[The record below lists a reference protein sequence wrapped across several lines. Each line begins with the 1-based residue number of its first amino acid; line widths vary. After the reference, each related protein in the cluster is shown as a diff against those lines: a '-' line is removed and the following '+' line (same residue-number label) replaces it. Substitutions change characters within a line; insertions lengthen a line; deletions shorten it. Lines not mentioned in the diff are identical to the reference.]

1 MKTFA
6 VLNSKGGVGKTTF
19 AVNYAA
25 WNTQQGRKT
34 LLIDADSQGSSKAWI
49 ERLETLRILCVSLTT
64 PDEVLDQLKALAS
77 EYDRVIVDAPAGDS
91 ETTRSVLLLCELAI
105 MPVQASGLD
114 LNATGRTLRAISQI
128 QAVRDGKPQSCCYL
142 SRVRTGGVLAREA
155 RELLESKTTVLG
167 QSIQQREAI
176 ADLFGQGQTVF
187 DAKGRAATS
196 ARNQFTKL
204 FEEIEALEA

>member
-1 MKTFA
+1 MKTLA

-25 WNTQQGRKT
+25 WHTKQGHKT
-34 LLIDADSQGSSKAWI
+34 LLVDADSQGSSKAWT
-49 ERLETLRILCVSLTT
+49 ERLEGISIPCVSLAT
-64 PDEVLDQLKALAS
+64 PDEVLDSLKSLGA

-91 ETTRSVLLLCELAI
+91 ETTRSVLLLCELAV

-176 ADLFGQGQTVF
+176 ADLFGQGQTIF
-187 DAKGRAATS
+187 EAKGRAATS
-196 ARNQFTKL
+196 ARNQFTAL
-204 FEEIEALEA
+204 FNEIEALEV